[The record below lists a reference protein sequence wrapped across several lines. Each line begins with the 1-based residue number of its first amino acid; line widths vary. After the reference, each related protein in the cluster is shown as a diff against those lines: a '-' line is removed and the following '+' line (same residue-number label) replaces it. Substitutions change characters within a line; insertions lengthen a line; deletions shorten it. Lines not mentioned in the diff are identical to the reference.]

1 MLFKSTFLQSS
12 SIWKVMSALFIT
24 VRDALGQISQQYDK
38 SKHTHIPYQLCSFIW
53 ILLKNIQTTI
63 GTWHRWFN
71 DVCRFR
77 IWENLLDTEIQK
89 EKKMKSI
96 PEKLPYKIHTCLRSK
111 QSRWHIL
118 CLRSNLI
125 FLRFSGRSWS
135 AILSHSSSCLANF
148 RMTWV
153 KLCRWGENET
163 HLVPETK
170 HVILFNNGHN

>member
-89 EKKMKSI
+89 EKKYNKS
-96 PEKLPYKIHTCLRSK
+96 LRSYPINPHVLKK
-111 QSRWHIL
+111 QTITLAYFMLTFKFDIPQVFWKVMKCYFKPLIEL
-118 CLRSNLI
+118 FGKFSND
-125 FLRFSGRSWS
+125 
-135 AILSHSSSCLANF
+135 LS
-148 RMTWV
+148 
-153 KLCRWGENET
+153 
-163 HLVPETK
+163 
-170 HVILFNNGHN
+170 